1 MRSGFVA
8 VAGRPN
14 VGKSTLVNALCG
26 DKVAITSNVPN
37 TTRRRI
43 FGVAN
48 GPDWQLVLAD
58 LPGFQ
63 RPMDALTERM
73 QSTVDAAFQDID
85 IVLLVVSARDRI
97 GAGDRF
103 IGRRVFGLGI
113 PVIIAV
119 NKIDRLKHG
128 HVATQMKAAATL
140 GDFHALHPVSAVTK
154 DGIGALRDDLVHL
167 LPEGPLYFPI
177 DQSTDETTENR
188 VAEVIREKALHLT
201 RDEVPHAVTVVV
213 EEIGDKVVRAFLL
226 VETESQKGILV
237 GRRARWCAR
246 SVPGPGRR
254 SSAGRS
260 PRLPRARRQGALQV
274 AARPEDDRASRYVIR
289 GARVAYPAAGSNCQ
303 RWNAL
308 PSLSE
313 QAANQPCVGTG
324 SLSSAVPSSSRTFAI
339 EASMSSV
346 AR

>member
-1 MRSGFVA
+1 MKSGFVT

-73 QSTVDAAFQDID
+73 QHTVDSSFEDID
-85 IVLLVVSARDRI
+85 VVLLVVSARDRI
-97 GAGDRF
+97 GAGDRYVA
-103 IGRRVFGLGI
+103 RRVFALGV

-128 HVATQMKAAATL
+128 HVATQMKTAATL

-154 DGIGALRDDLVHL
+154 DGVRELRDDLVQL
-167 LPEGPLYFPI
+167 LPEGPFYFPI
-177 DQSTDETTENR
+177 DQSTDMTIEDR

-201 RDEVPHAVTVVV
+201 RDEVPHAIVVVV
-213 EEIGDKVVRAFLL
+213 EEIGDKVLRAVLL

-237 GRRARWCAR
+237 GKK
-246 SVPGPGRR
+246 
-254 SSAGRS
+254 
-260 PRLPRARRQGALQV
+260 GAMV
-274 AARPEDDRASRYVIR
+274 REIGSRARPEVER
-289 GARVAYPAAGSNCQ
+289 
-303 RWNAL
+303 L
-308 PSLSE
+308 
-313 QAANQPCVGTG
+313 VGHPVFLELVVKVR
-324 SLSSAVPSSSRTFAI
+324 SKWRRDPKMI
-339 EASMSSV
+339 ERLGM
-346 AR
+346 